1 MLPPFWQKVSL
12 FNPVVYLISG
22 MRWAFYGT
30 SDVDPVLSAGATFG
44 FLIVCLGV
52 ITWIFKTGR
61 RLKT

>member
-1 MLPPFWQKVSL
+1 VTL

-30 SDVDPVLSAGATFG
+30 SDVDVVVSAGATLG
-44 FLIVCLGV
+44 FMLLCLGA
-52 ITWIFKTGR
+52 ITWILKTGK